1 MATAGLMLMKIS
13 RPTPLYLA
21 CAKKAADS
29 GYPDPVWTGTHLIA
43 TNGRILVATDVELD
57 EGSDAPAAGY
67 VPKEVLEA
75 AIKRLP
81 KGEDADTA
89 ELHVDIALGGAKA
102 VVFDGA
108 VETFSAQ
115 GDAANLA
122 LSAPDVTKLIPP
134 RTNTRLQVNAKQ
146 LYRLAKA
153 MGCEWL
159 SLYVTRGQD
168 GEVESPV
175 RVEAEVRTDGPCEH
189 VLGVIAVGEVRP

>member
-1 MATAGLMLMKIS
+1 MKLP

-29 GYPDPVWTGTHLIA
+29 GYPDPVWTGTHLLA

-57 EGSDAPAAGY
+57 EGRDAPAAGY
-67 VPKEVLEA
+67 VPKEVLESA
-75 AIKRLP
+75 VKRLP

-89 ELHVDIALGGAKA
+89 ELHIDVGRGGAKA
-102 VVFDGA
+102 LVFDGA

-122 LSAPDVTKLIPP
+122 LNAPDVTKAIPP
-134 RTNTRLQVNAKQ
+134 RTNTRLLVSAKQ

-168 GEVESPV
+168 GEVQSPV

-189 VLGVIAVGEVRP
+189 VLGVIVVGKEARP

>member
-1 MATAGLMLMKIS
+1 MNIP

-29 GYPDPVWTGTHLIA
+29 GYPDPLWTGTHLIA
-43 TNGRILVATDVELD
+43 TNGTILVATDVELD
-57 EGSDAPAAGY
+57 DGSEAPPAGY
-67 VPKEVLEA
+67 VPKEVLESA
-75 AIKRLP
+75 VKRLP
-81 KGEDADTA
+81 KGDDADTA
-89 ELHVDIALGGAKA
+89 ELHVDVGRGGAKA
-102 VVFDGA
+102 LVFDGA

-122 LSAPDVTKLIPP
+122 MSAPDVTKLIPP

-189 VLGVIAVGEVRP
+189 VLGVISVGEEARP